1 MNAQIL
7 GTTFLEN
14 LIANTLTVNRASFG
28 DGDIKTG
35 ADINADKLEHR
46 VHAVY
51 QLPDGADVAATSG
64 DGVPIYTCV
73 RTNGATIK
81 GVHVICP
88 DAPEGGDKT
97 FSVDIKKASAGSAAA
112 TVLTAA
118 VTYPA
123 GTPDYTMRT
132 GTVASANLANG
143 DTLLVSVAVSG
154 STGNQGQGLLVLV
167 VLDEKA
173 V

>member
-14 LIANTLTVNRASFG
+14 LIANTLTVNQASFS
-28 DGDIKTG
+28 DANIKTG
-35 ADINADKLEHR
+35 ADIDADKLEHR
-46 VHAVY
+46 VHAIHQV
-51 QLPDGADVAATSG
+51 PDGTDVAATSG
-64 DGVPIYTCV
+64 DGIPIYTCV

-81 GVHVICP
+81 NVHVVCP

-97 FSVDIKKASAGSAAA
+97 FTVDIKKASAGSAAA
-112 TVLTAA
+112 TVLAA
-118 VTYPA
+118 VVTYPA
-123 GTPDYTMRT
+123 ETPDYTVRVGMVT
-132 GTVASANLANG
+132 SANLANG

-154 STGNQGQGLLVLV
+154 TTGNQGQGLLVSV

-173 V
+173 F